1 MHVYPI
7 THKSR
12 GRQPPS
18 AATSS
23 ARSKRPMFYMF
34 GYSKRCNECDI

>member
-18 AATSS
+18 ATSS
-23 ARSKRPMFYMF
+23 ARSKRPMLYMF